1 MDAILSLVETLN
13 QYLWNYLLLAALLGE
28 RAVKP
33 YALLAVVFI
42 AVGACLK
49 VQLVWDASDMFNGLM
64 VLPNLL
70 ALLALSNL
78 MTRLEKDHMAKEAA
92 EKAAEHTNA

>member
-1 MDAILSLVETLN
+1 MLFFAFSTIVGWYFFGQANVKS
-13 QYLWNYLLLAALLGE
+13 LLGE
-28 RAVKP
+28 KAIKV
-33 YALLAVVFI
+33 YSLLVVAFVAI
-42 AVGACLK
+42 GSCLK

-78 MTRLEKDHMAKEAA
+78 MTRLEKKHMAEEAA
-92 EKAAEHTNA
+92 EKAAEHASK